1 MGKDKKTRKFA
12 AVKRMLNPNDG
23 RLKASQDK
31 ADFKAKKAAEAA
43 APRQVNQ
50 VPSGMF
56 FAHNTALGPPYHII
70 IDTNFINFS
79 IRNKI
84 DIMQGMT
91 NCLLAKCVP
100 CILDSVVAELEK
112 LGPKYRIA
120 LRMAKDPRFLRLPS
134 KLSKGHYAD
143 EDIMKYIEQHRCYIV
158 ATCDKELKRKIRK
171 VPGVPIMYISQHK
184 YTVERMV
191 EAFGAPKS

>member
-70 IDTNFINFS
+70 VDTNFINFS

-91 NCLLAKCVP
+91 NYFP
-100 CILDSVVAELEK
+100 Y
-112 LGPKYRIA
+112 GPGMHHQMGTA
-120 LRMAKDPRFLRLPS
+120 AGGASGM
-134 KLSKGHYAD
+134 
-143 EDIMKYIEQHRCYIV
+143 
-158 ATCDKELKRKIRK
+158 
-171 VPGVPIMYISQHK
+171 MYH
-184 YTVERMV
+184 
-191 EAFGAPKS
+191 AG